1 MLYESQVSSAIVKFL
16 KTEGYQI
23 IQQLKSTQQG
33 IDIVADNGDEILC
46 VEVKGETSELKT
58 SERYGK
64 AFDANQV
71 VSHVSRAIYA
81 SLKDNDRQLYG
92 SKTKVAMAFP
102 GTDEFLKRVRAV
114 SGSLRKLDIKVFIV
128 SADLNVSIL

>member
-33 IDIVADNGDEILC
+33 IDIIADNGDERLC
-46 VEVKGETSELKT
+46 IEVKGETSELKT

-64 AFDANQV
+64 PFDANQV

-102 GTDEFLKRVRAV
+102 DTDEFLKRVRAV

-128 SADLNVSIL
+128 SADLSVSIL